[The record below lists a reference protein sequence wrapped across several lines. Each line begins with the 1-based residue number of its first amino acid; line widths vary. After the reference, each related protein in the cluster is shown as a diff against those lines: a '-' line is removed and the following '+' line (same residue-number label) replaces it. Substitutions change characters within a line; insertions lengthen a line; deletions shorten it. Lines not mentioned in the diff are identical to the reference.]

1 MDIDRWLLSLPFLI
15 MEILEAETMDDL
27 DTPVI
32 VYASPS
38 FCQLLGYNMVR
49 RCLPCHLPA
58 LPNPLYDGLTVD
70 LGRQHELDGLLISV
84 VGPPGPETLTTFVRL
99 MLMRSPTPVAHPFFV
114 TASVFVTKQGR
125 GVRTTNRHQFLYDRQ
140 GRVLCLVTTS
150 TLVRAPL

>member
-1 MDIDRWLLSLPFLI
+1 LP
-15 MEILEAETMDDL
+15 
-27 DTPVI
+27 TPRL
-32 VYASPS
+32 
-38 FCQLLGYNMVR
+38 QHGTL
-49 RCLPCHLPA
+49 LPA
-58 LPNPLYDGLTVD
+58 LPPVANPLYDGLTVD

-140 GRVLCLVTTS
+140 GRVLCPQLLS
-150 TLVRAPL
+150 LHA